1 MAADDWTQ
9 LEHLAARLEDLQHRR
24 HFAEQRE
31 NELLV
36 QQIDEEIA
44 KTEAERKRLL
54 GRIRLRMIE
63 EA

>member
-1 MAADDWTQ
+1 MPPDDWTK
-9 LEHLAARLEDLQHRR
+9 LEHLAARLEDLHHRR
-24 HFAEQRE
+24 LFAEQRE
-31 NELLV
+31 NELLL
-36 QQIDEEIA
+36 QQIDEEIV